1 MANLAVCSRY
11 LYGMDTYI
19 KYIIFFSASFV
30 FSVLINKIL
39 LTFSTNLGVRN
50 KQLGLIRWD
59 SFQKPSLGGISFYIL
74 FLLSVIAYPMI
85 VKNDFTFI
93 DMSFIGIISATSIGF
108 LMGLADDAYNTKP
121 FLKFFTQVLCGVILI
136 VSGTYIHLFE
146 NTILNYIVTIFW
158 VVGIMNSLN
167 MLDNMDAVTTVVSL
181 GVMLSI
187 LSVLFFFKLV
197 EGVYFAMSLG
207 VVASLGGFLIFNWH
221 PSKMYMGDTGSQFL
235 GILLAA
241 LGIKF
246 LWNAP
251 IEENS
256 FSIKHFVL
264 VVVAFLPTLVDT
276 TTVTINRLAR
286 KRSPFVGGKDH
297 TTHFLSYLGLSDTK
311 VASLFLILSLISSAL
326 VALGYFYIQEWKLI
340 HTCIYLFYAIVIF
353 VALFSITKLKS
364 TNKKYLNRLRK

>member
-1 MANLAVCSRY
+1 
-11 LYGMDTYI
+11 MDTYI
-19 KYIIFFSASFV
+19 KYIIFFAASFV

-50 KQLGLIRWD
+50 KELGLIRWD

-74 FLLSVIAYPMI
+74 FLLSIIAYPMI
-85 VKNDFTFI
+85 VKDDFTFI
-93 DMSFIGIISATSIGF
+93 DMSFIGLISATSIGF

-136 VSGTYIHLFE
+136 ISGTYIQLFE
-146 NTILNYIVTIFW
+146 NNYLNYIITIFW

-187 LSVLFFFKLV
+187 LSVLFFFNLV

-207 VVASLGGFLIFNWH
+207 VIASLGGFLIFNWH

-251 IEENS
+251 IEES
-256 FSIKHFVL
+256 VFSVKHFVL

-297 TTHFLSYLGLSDTK
+297 TTHFLSYLGLSDKK

-326 VALGYFYIQEWKLI
+326 VALAYFYIEDWRLI